1 MFSPREA
8 TLRLAVLLRCWCS
21 HHNNVRTVREGR
33 HVCYCEVC
41 APVSSFPCFIN
52 SVVDVSRMS
61 DHERGLEDDE
71 EETTPTAK
79 RPKFDQT
86 ESRVWREYVTCEV
99 YYPEKSNSSLVEKHS
114 LSFCGTTHGEHSAIW
129 YDDSSSH
136 TQSPKRVS
144 HTFVCISTKIQKNLM
159 TIAIRTWHC
168 FAMASVLMGGF
179 PTKWLST
186 L

>member
-79 RPKFDQT
+79 RPKFDET
-86 ESRVWREYVTCEV
+86 ESRVWPSPGHVRFTT
-99 YYPEKSNSSLVEKHS
+99 PKKATLALLKSTPSLFVAPPTENTLGS
-114 LSFCGTTHGEHSAIW
+114 GTTTRAVTPKVQRGFHTRLCASARK
-129 YDDSSSH
+129 S
-136 TQSPKRVS
+136 R
-144 HTFVCISTKIQKNLM
+144 
-159 TIAIRTWHC
+159 RT
-168 FAMASVLMGGF
+168 
-179 PTKWLST
+179 
-186 L
+186 